1 MMAAFGPENI
11 KERFAAFD
19 TICDATQVR
28 QDAVDEMSKEALSEE
43 EGKELDFIL
52 VVGGWDSSNTAHLL
66 EIPHEL
72 GLTGY
77 HVNVGSSVRPDNT
90 IEHREVDGTVRVT
103 EDFLKLD
110 RPMRI
115 GVTSGASTPDSV
127 VQECMEAIVL
137 VKKLAMIDGGDGEDD
152 VAA

>member
-1 MMAAFGPENI
+1 MTVTWPL
-11 KERFAAFD
+11 
-19 TICDATQVR
+19 Q
-28 QDAVDEMSKEALSEE
+28 
-43 EGKELDFIL
+43 
-52 VVGGWDSSNTAHLL
+52 VGGWDSSNTAHLL

-77 HVNVGSSVRPDNT
+77 HVNVGSCVRPDNT
-90 IEHREVDGTVRVT
+90 IEHREVDGTVLTT
-103 EDFLKLD
+103 EDFLALD

-137 VKKLAMIDGGDGEDD
+137 VKKLAQLDELDQRDGHDELQEGDDK
-152 VAA
+152 